1 MNNDKCG
8 CRIVHQ
14 DKVDKAKARDLEH
27 AEIEGISALFKA
39 CGDPGRLR
47 IVHALLHQEMCVCD
61 LAALLDVSESA
72 VSHQLRLLRT
82 MGLVANRREGT
93 VLYYRVM
100 DRRLGQLIAVA
111 ETLLTRE
118 KESTLAFS

>member
-1 MNNDKCG
+1 MNSDKCG

-14 DKVDKAKARDLEH
+14 DKVDQARSRDLDQVTT
-27 AEIEGISALFKA
+27 EGISTLFKA

-47 IVHALLHQEMCVCD
+47 ILYALLQQEMCVCD
-61 LAALLDVSESA
+61 LAALLDASESA

-93 VLYYRVM
+93 VLYYRVV
-100 DRRLGQLIAVA
+100 DRRLGQLIDFA
-111 ETLLTRE
+111 EVLHGG
-118 KESTLAFS
+118 K